1 MTIREKFTV
10 AQMAFIKVDDD
21 DSEGDANAVCQCF
34 VSREGVQTMLMS

>member
-10 AQMAFIKVDDD
+10 AQMAFIKVD